1 MSDILHATTTYFQR
15 IWYKVF
21 GIEGMEN
28 FDEKHETITC
38 VIKICNIP
46 FVSVK
51 PLTFNFK

>member
-1 MSDILHATTTYFQR
+1 MSDILHATTTYFQC

-51 PLTFNFK
+51 LVFNI